1 MLPRVAT
8 LSIVQIAEMLLEAHE
23 GISDW
28 LNTAELGR
36 LKGEFEAIENVSIQ
50 KNC

>member
-1 MLPRVAT
+1 MLPQVAT
-8 LSIVQIAEMLLEAHE
+8 IGIRRIVQMLLEAHE